1 MKRGGQRWHQRLL
14 QRLTDRIDL
23 GKDRLYDE
31 YFAKQLLPKEQVL
44 NCLSLLE
51 SEYQI
56 STGLLRPKDS
66 LEILFN
72 RVPAKN
78 PLLWLVY
85 RTREDDSRSEINY
98 QLGKRIRKYRLD
110 VQSSQIR
117 TLEDL
122 VKVWCGKS
130 PT

>member
-1 MKRGGQRWHQRLL
+1 MKRAGQRWHDRLL
-14 QRLTDRIDL
+14 QRFTDRIDL

-56 STGLLRPKDS
+56 SAGLLRPKDS

-72 RVPAKN
+72 RVPAKS

>member
-31 YFAKQLLPKEQVL
+31 YFAKQLLPQEQVL

>member
-14 QRLTDRIDL
+14 QRPTDRIDL

-31 YFAKQLLPKEQVL
+31 YFAKQLLPQEQVL

>member
-56 STGLLRPKDS
+56 SAGLLRPKDS

>member
-98 QLGKRIRKYRLD
+98 QLGKRIHKYRLD
-110 VQSSQIR
+110 VHSSQIR
-117 TLEDL
+117 TIEDL

>member
-31 YFAKQLLPKEQVL
+31 YFAKQLLPQEQVL

-56 STGLLRPKDS
+56 SAGLLRPKDS

-72 RVPAKN
+72 RVPAKS

>member
-1 MKRGGQRWHQRLL
+1 MKRAGQRWHERLL
-14 QRLTDRIDL
+14 QRFTDRIDL

-56 STGLLRPKDS
+56 SAGLLRPKDS

>member
-31 YFAKQLLPKEQVL
+31 YFAKQLLPQEQVL

-56 STGLLRPKDS
+56 SAGLLRPKDS

-78 PLLWLVY
+78 PLLWFVY